1 MAQIKY
7 DPISRCKPRNN
18 GIDFIS
24 ISTELRTITAEGSAG
39 SVDFEGRPSGEKAD
53 EAVTQRRRRAR
64 IRPEGPGACKG
75 DANARP
81 KGTYRATNVGRSA
94 CTSRKDGV
102 ARRGETRETEQRR
115 RRRPYR
121 WDEEKRR
128 RTGGWEWIECRWIE
142 KAPGV
147 AARAYPTVLRTLA

>member
-18 GIDFIS
+18 SIDFIS
-24 ISTELRTITAEGSAG
+24 ISTKATTTTTEGPAGFVRRAERG
-39 SVDFEGRPSGEKAD
+39 KAD
-53 EAVTQRRRRAR
+53 EAVTQRRRRTR
-64 IRPEGPGACKG
+64 FRPEGPGAYKG
-75 DANARP
+75 DASARL

-94 CTSRKDGV
+94 CMSRKDGV

-128 RTGGWEWIECRWIE
+128 GRVGVGG
-142 KAPGV
+142 
-147 AARAYPTVLRTLA
+147 

>member
-1 MAQIKY
+1 MAEIKY

-24 ISTELRTITAEGSAG
+24 ISAELRTTTTDGGIGWIGGFVRRAERG
-39 SVDFEGRPSGEKAD
+39 KAD

-64 IRPEGPGACKG
+64 FRLEGPGACKG
-75 DANARP
+75 DANAGP

-94 CTSRKDGV
+94 CTSRKDEV

-121 WDEEKRR
+121 WGEEKRQGGR
-128 RTGGWEWIECRWIE
+128 ERVGGWYRCIE
-142 KAPGV
+142 KARGA
-147 AARAYPTVLRTLA
+147 AARVYPTVFYAR